1 MPDWTSLVR
10 ARIGSLPTDPAREAD
25 IVDELAQHVAEH
37 HKELVRSGVDD
48 GDAVALA
55 LAPLD
60 DPARVAAEI
69 ARADRPRAVAPIPP
83 PSGGSIVGNAA
94 RDIRYAV
101 RLLRRAPGF
110 SAAAIVTLALG
121 IGANTAIFSV
131 VRAVVLRPPPYRD
144 PARLVT
150 FLNSRS
156 AKPGSITSSSL
167 PDYEDWRRQLTSF
180 EGLGLSSGWTFNI
193 AGLEL
198 PERVFGARVTGSLFQ
213 VLGAQPLLGRGI
225 EPDDDRPGTPEVIV
239 LGHRVWQRLFA
250 GDRAVV
256 GRPVMMEGRPHIVIG
271 VMPSRFR
278 FPTDDTEVW
287 GAIKDNMSGM
297 PRNSRFMVAVGRLKP
312 DVSMTSAQAEL
323 DTLSG
328 QLETA
333 HPESNKGW
341 RARLAGVHEA
351 IVGDTKPALIALV
364 GAVGL
369 VLLIACANVS
379 NLLLARATA
388 RRRETAIRLAL
399 GAGHVRVIAQWLTE
413 NLVLSSIGGACGV
426 ALAYAA
432 VHLIVAFG
440 PSDVPRLDE
449 TTVDVAVLAYTLA
462 VALLAGA
469 LPTVAPAIRACRTS
483 SAAALKDGVGGY
495 SAGSRG
501 RSGAVL
507 IVSEVALA
515 MTLAVAG
522 ALVLKSFARLTA
534 VAPGFDPQGV
544 LSLKVFLG
552 PPRYPTV
559 SSEKQYLLSA
569 MDRMA
574 GIPGVES
581 VASVSQLPMGDP
593 ATGQPFEVE
602 GQPVAPSD
610 RPSAAYRAV
619 SASYFATLR
628 IPILSGRAISDED
641 TETSAPV
648 VVVNDAT
655 ARRLW
660 PRQDPIGQ
668 RIRWATGIQA
678 FDRQWHT
685 VVGVVADVKSRGLD
699 KPEPPAIYQPFTQ
712 RVFPWL
718 RWNTF
723 VARTHGDPQSYA
735 RTIRQELTSI
745 DPLQPIYQVVSLDS
759 VVAQSVAARRFHTG
773 LIDLFAALALGL
785 CSVGVYG
792 TINYWVTDRARE
804 IGVRMA
810 LGATGGGIRFMV
822 VGRALAFTAIGV
834 ATGIA
839 MSAAMGRML
848 STLLFDV
855 RPFDPGML
863 ATAALVVLTAGAVA
877 AYIPAR
883 RASRLDPLSVI
894 RGE

>member
-1 MPDWTSLVR
+1 
-10 ARIGSLPTDPAREAD
+10 
-25 IVDELAQHVAEH
+25 
-37 HKELVRSGVDD
+37 
-48 GDAVALA
+48 
-55 LAPLD
+55 
-60 DPARVAAEI
+60 
-69 ARADRPRAVAPIPP
+69 
-83 PSGGSIVGNAA
+83 
-94 RDIRYAV
+94 
-101 RLLRRAPGF
+101 
-110 SAAAIVTLALG
+110 
-121 IGANTAIFSV
+121 
-131 VRAVVLRPPPYRD
+131 
-144 PARLVT
+144 
-150 FLNSRS
+150 
-156 AKPGSITSSSL
+156 
-167 PDYEDWRRQLTSF
+167 
-180 EGLGLSSGWTFNI
+180 
-193 AGLEL
+193 
-198 PERVFGARVTGSLFQ
+198 
-213 VLGAQPLLGRGI
+213 
-225 EPDDDRPGTPEVIV
+225 
-239 LGHRVWQRLFA
+239 
-250 GDRAVV
+250 
-256 GRPVMMEGRPHIVIG
+256 
-271 VMPSRFR
+271 
-278 FPTDDTEVW
+278 
-287 GAIKDNMSGM
+287 
-297 PRNSRFMVAVGRLKP
+297 
-312 DVSMTSAQAEL
+312 
-323 DTLSG
+323 
-328 QLETA
+328 
-333 HPESNKGW
+333 
-341 RARLAGVHEA
+341 
-351 IVGDTKPALIALV
+351 
-364 GAVGL
+364 
-369 VLLIACANVS
+369 
-379 NLLLARATA
+379 
-388 RRRETAIRLAL
+388 
-399 GAGHVRVIAQWLTE
+399 
-413 NLVLSSIGGACGV
+413 
-426 ALAYAA
+426 
-432 VHLIVAFG
+432 
-440 PSDVPRLDE
+440 
-449 TTVDVAVLAYTLA
+449 
-462 VALLAGA
+462 
-469 LPTVAPAIRACRTS
+469 
-483 SAAALKDGVGGY
+483 
-495 SAGSRG
+495 
-501 RSGAVL
+501 
-507 IVSEVALA
+507 VSEVALA

-534 VAPGFDPQGV
+534 VAPGFDPRSV

-552 PPRYPTV
+552 PPRYRTV

-602 GQPVAPSD
+602 GQLVAPSD

-648 VVVNDAT
+648 VVVNEAMV
-655 ARRLW
+655 RRLW

-699 KPEPPAIYQPFTQ
+699 KPELPAIYEPFTQ

-723 VARTHGDPQSYA
+723 VVRTHGDPQSYA

-822 VGRALAFTAIGV
+822 VRRALAFTAIGV

-855 RPFDPGML
+855 RPFDPSTI
-863 ATAALVVLTAGAVA
+863 ATAALVVLAAGAAA